1 MDWAKP
7 YIARVAASLVAG
19 LVAWLASKYGVI
31 VPDEAKG
38 QLTQAAVAV
47 MMVVW
52 GIVYAIT
59 HKAVNTKVNP
69 TDAAKPSDAGKK

>member
-1 MDWAKP
+1 MDWLKP

-19 LVAWLASKYGVI
+19 LAAWLASKYGI
-31 VPDEAKG
+31 VVPEEAKG

-59 HKAVNTKVNP
+59 HKVVNTKVNP
-69 TDAAKPSDAGKK
+69 TDAAKPTDTNKK